1 MKVLIAILSFSLLAA
16 TDSAQGCARIT
27 ASDLGTTDA
36 PSRTGLIA
44 RRRNL
49 VSNTQLQVQL
59 LSYNVVCE
67 ATSVMRDMYRHVS
80 VVAEYRFGSD
90 TEVAQFEFS
99 CSDGDIW
106 GIDVSGSSVG
116 TFTTPPSANLT
127 TSQRSD
133 CYSCLSPLRAS
144 RSNINHC
151 VGMWL

>member
-16 TDSAQGCARIT
+16 TGSAQGCARIT
-27 ASDLGTTDA
+27 GSDLGSIDA

-49 VSNTQLQVQL
+49 ERDTPLQVQL
-59 LSYNVVCE
+59 FRYNVVCE
-67 ATSVMRDMYRHVS
+67 AASVMRDMYRHVS
-80 VVAEYRFGSD
+80 VVAEYGFGPD

-99 CSDGDIW
+99 CGDGDVW
-106 GIDVSGSSVG
+106 GIDVSGSSEG

-133 CYSCLSPLRAS
+133 CYSCLSPLRTS
-144 RSNINHC
+144 PSNINHC